1 MQIAMITPHYHPAD
15 RGNAVTVRRL
25 EKYIGRMGGRLKVF
39 SLDAVP
45 AEEIGRAMALNPPD
59 LIHAL
64 HGYSGG
70 RVAWTIAQVYG
81 IPYLV
86 TLTGSDVYEALA
98 DGRRGETLAALK
110 GATALV
116 VFDKSVKQR
125 LADHFPLL
133 TAKIAVIPQGVE
145 LPEGYGPEPGATG
158 EGNFTFLLPAGLRPV
173 KNVLFPLAPLAE
185 LYKSELRV
193 RLLLAGP
200 VIDTTY
206 AAMVLEQ
213 LEGHPFARYLGC
225 VAHDAI
231 GALYRGADVVLNTS
245 RFEGGMANS
254 LLEALAF
261 GKPVLAAAIEGNRSL
276 VSDGKTGLLYRDEAE
291 FLAKARRFLGD
302 APLRQRLGENGQR
315 LVLAEY
321 TPEREAAAYLEL
333 YKKIVA
339 GAQPFGC

>member
-1 MQIAMITPHYHPAD
+1 MRIAMITPHYHPAD
-15 RGNAVTVRRL
+15 RGNAVTLRRL
-25 EKYIGRMGGRLKVF
+25 EKHIGRMGGEVKVF

-45 AEEIGRAMALNPPD
+45 AEEIGRTMALDPPA
-59 LIHAL
+59 LIHAF

-70 RVAWTIAQVYG
+70 RVAWTIAQAHG

-98 DGRRGETLAALK
+98 DGRRDETLAALK
-110 GATALV
+110 GAMALV
-116 VFDKSVKQR
+116 AFDKSVKQR

-133 TAKIAVIPQGVE
+133 AAKIAVIPQGVE
-145 LPEGYGPEPGATG
+145 LPEELDPVPGAGTTG
-158 EGNFTFLLPAGLRPV
+158 EGDFTFLLPAGLRPV
-173 KNVLFPLAPLAE
+173 KNILFPLAPMAE
-185 LYKSELRV
+185 LYKSEPRV

-200 VIDTTY
+200 VIDTAY
-206 AAMVLEQ
+206 ATIVLEL
-213 LEGHPFARYLGC
+213 LEGHPFARYLGS
-225 VAHDAI
+225 VAHDAM

-276 VSDGKTGLLYRDEAE
+276 ISDGKTGLLYRDEAE
-291 FLAKARRFLGD
+291 FLAKARHLLAD
-302 APLRQRLGENGQR
+302 AHLRQRLGENGRR
-315 LVLAEY
+315 LVRAEY

-339 GAQPFGC
+339 GE

>member
-1 MQIAMITPHYHPAD
+1 MRIAMITPHYHPAD

-25 EKYIGRMGGRLKVF
+25 EKHIGRMGGEVKVF
-39 SLDAVP
+39 PLDAVP
-45 AEEIGRAMALNPPD
+45 AEEIGRTMAPDHPD

-86 TLTGSDVYEALA
+86 TLTGSDVYDALA
-98 DGRRGETLAALK
+98 DGRRDETLAALK

-133 TAKIAVIPQGVE
+133 AAKIAVIPQGVE
-145 LPEGYGPEPGATG
+145 LPEEYWLVPGAGATG
-158 EGNFTFLLPAGLRPV
+158 ERDFNFLLPAGLRPV

-185 LYKSELRV
+185 LHKSEPRV

-200 VIDTTY
+200 VIDTAY
-206 AAMVLEQ
+206 ASMVLEQ
-213 LEGHPFARYLGC
+213 LECHPFARYLGC

-231 GALYRGADVVLNTS
+231 GALYQGADVVLNSS

-291 FLAKARRFLGD
+291 FLAKARRLLAD

-315 LVLAEY
+315 LVRAEY

-333 YKKIVA
+333 YKNIVA
-339 GAQPFGC
+339 GA